1 MQYSVEFFILSGR
14 QHLLKYL
21 IWIAHSV
28 MNHIGSST
36 GFIIPLIDVGL
47 PFKKVIHFK
56 LLYEYFRI
64 IIIIKWK
71 KICQTKIEI

>member
-1 MQYSVEFFILSGR
+1 MRYSVEFFILSGR

-28 MNHIGSST
+28 NHIGSSL

-47 PFKKVIHFK
+47 PFKNVIHFK